1 MPQKRERI
9 TFLTLILFLSLQTA
23 TDFKKKDVAG
33 IIIYQHPDFKTYF
46 MKRSGLAWLNNI
58 SLSEN
63 MEFRDPIK
71 YEIFLLGNFFFFEG
85 EKITWKYW
93 ATLFYS
99 VKTYDFSNWKA
110 CFKR

>member
-46 MKRSGLAWLNNI
+46 MKRSGLA
-58 SLSEN
+58 
-63 MEFRDPIK
+63 
-71 YEIFLLGNFFFFEG
+71 
-85 EKITWKYW
+85 
-93 ATLFYS
+93 
-99 VKTYDFSNWKA
+99 
-110 CFKR
+110 